1 MTRKTSHSA
10 HQKKSYH
17 HGDLRNALIKA
28 GLELLAEEGS
38 AGLDLRKVA
47 RRVGVSQAAP
57 YRHFAD
63 KQALLAAIAEEG
75 FQQLAAQMQAAVQ
88 SADDD
93 PRTQL
98 LHIAHA
104 YVQFALTHPAHMR
117 EMFSGSII
125 DRTSYPSLYA
135 ASKVGFGLTLNT
147 IERGQE
153 LGIFRTTDSTQMGLV
168 TWSLFHGLA
177 MLLIENQILEAREDT
192 AIIEPLIETSMQ
204 TFFMGLV
211 ER

>member
-1 MTRKTSHSA
+1 MAKKTSHSTQ
-10 HQKKSYH
+10 QKKRYH
-17 HGDLRNALIKA
+17 HGDLRNSLIKA

-38 AGLDLRKVA
+38 AGLELRKVA

-75 FQQLAAQMQAAVQ
+75 FQQLAIQMEVAVQ
-88 SADDD
+88 SATDD
-93 PRTQL
+93 PRAQL
-98 LHIAHA
+98 LHIAHT
-104 YVQFALTHPAHMR
+104 YVQFALTNPAHMR
-117 EMFSGSII
+117 EMFSGSIV
-125 DRTSYPSLYA
+125 DRTAYPSLYA
-135 ASKVGFGLTLNT
+135 ASKVGFGLTLSI

-153 LGIFRTTDSTQMGLV
+153 LGIFRATDSTQMGLV
-168 TWSLFHGLA
+168 AWSLFHGLA

-192 AIIEPLIETSMQ
+192 AIIEPLIETSLQ